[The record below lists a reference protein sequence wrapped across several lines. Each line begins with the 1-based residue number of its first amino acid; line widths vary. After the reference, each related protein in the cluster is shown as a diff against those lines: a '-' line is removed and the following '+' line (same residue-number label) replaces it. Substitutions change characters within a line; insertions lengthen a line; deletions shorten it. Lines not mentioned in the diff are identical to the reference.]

1 MSNTIKLLV
10 ALILAFGV
18 GIITSITKNPTL
30 LNIAKWIEPIGVIW
44 IGFLRMTILPLVIA
58 LLVTAITGLSMKTSV
73 GSLMKKTGIV
83 FLALNLLMI
92 VVTLLVV
99 PSLLKLIPS
108 SIAVPVI
115 TKNDAAVI
123 TNAPLSFVNELL
135 SWIPLNPFKSA
146 AEGAIMPL
154 IIFSI
159 FLGLAV
165 NRISDGPKNTIV
177 QFFQGLSDAML
188 VIVRW
193 LFVVAPFGIFAVLFP
208 LICQMGTGLVG
219 ALVYYVLITVLNFII
234 CMLMLYAC
242 IYFFSGQSIRR
253 FASASLQPQMV
264 VIGTQSSVAT
274 LPAMI
279 TAAEQG
285 LQISPQITSPVLTLA
300 VSVFR
305 AGSLGSLII
314 YALFT
319 AHIYH
324 INFSLSQM
332 TTVVVISFL
341 ANIASIGIPS
351 AASFFAPITTL
362 FQAIGLPFEMIA
374 VLFAVDTIPDVTG
387 GVVNVTGDMAAAAIV
402 ANYTKEIPNSGEDNG
417 GLIGA
422 RSL

>member
-1 MSNTIKLLV
+1 MKNTVRLLIALVV
-10 ALILAFGV
+10 ALGL
-18 GIITSITKNPTL
+18 GIITSITKNSVL
-30 LNIAKWIEPIGVIW
+30 LNVAKWIEPVGAIW
-44 IGFLRMTILPLVIA
+44 IGFLRMTILPLVIG
-58 LLVTAITGLSMKTSV
+58 LLITAITGMSKKNNL
-73 GSLMKKTGIV
+73 GPLMKKTAVV

-99 PSLLKLIPS
+99 PPLLKLIPS
-108 SIAVPVI
+108 SVTVPLSI
-115 TKNDAAVI
+115 KNDAGANNN
-123 TNAPLSFVNELL
+123 TPLSFVNELL
-135 SWIPLNPFKSA
+135 SWIPVNPFQSA

-159 FLGLAV
+159 FLGLALNHV
-165 NRISDGPKNTIV
+165 GDAAKNTIV
-177 QFFQGLSDAML
+177 QFFSGLSDAML
-188 VIVRW
+188 VIVKW
-193 LFVVAPFGIFAVLFP
+193 LFFVAPVGIFAIVFP
-208 LICQMGTGLVG
+208 LVCQMGTGLVG
-219 ALVYYVLITVLNFII
+219 ALAYYVLITVLNFII

-253 FASASLQPQMV
+253 FASASLQPQVV

-279 TAAEQG
+279 TAAEHG
-285 LQISPQITSPVLTLA
+285 LQISPHITSPVLTLA

-319 AHIYH
+319 AHMYH
-324 INFSLSQM
+324 INFSFSQM

-387 GVVNVTGDMAAAAIV
+387 GVVNVTGDMAAVAIV
-402 ANYTKEIPNSGEDNG
+402 ANYSKEIPMTEPEE
-417 GLIGA
+417 IV
-422 RSL
+422 